1 MGPAGENTDDVR
13 SASLMTVAQAISIL
27 SGESTATL
35 YGAGGVAAVIAVTEG
50 GEAVRSSLYTAP
62 AGLGSGNRMML
73 SPASANVKNRGG
85 FKPLATTLNV
95 LNMRSKRV
103 ILPESSLTYA
113 KRASPVRIT
122 PRGANNSDAT
132 TGVREPSAKMIFCI
146 RDARNT
152 VTR

>member
-13 SASLMTVAQAISIL
+13 SASLMTVAQAIRIL

-73 SPASANVKNRGG
+73 SPASANVRYRGA

-95 LNMRSKRV
+95 LDIRSKRV
-103 ILPESSLTYA
+103 ILPKHSLTYA
-113 KRASPVRIT
+113 PPPPPV
-122 PRGANNSDAT
+122 PL
-132 TGVREPSAKMIFCI
+132 
-146 RDARNT
+146 
-152 VTR
+152 